1 MCVIV
6 LICGALITL
15 TAAKEKN
22 PNIKRVERERE
33 PLMKGCEDD
42 EGKNRFYL
50 YFVPHL
56 MRIISIILSMLELYA
71 IHFSSNL

>member
-42 EGKNRFYL
+42 EGNKN
-50 YFVPHL
+50 
-56 MRIISIILSMLELYA
+56 MRQFGVAHEI
-71 IHFSSNL
+71 